1 MLYAYLLENTKRIYE
16 INNRPL
22 FELIRDCHLKDER
35 IFIDSMGADRTE
47 FKELQSIIAGGDT
60 LMVRSIMDIAD
71 TPIDIV
77 NLLEWFGSRGIEIV
91 STHEPDYDYAKNY
104 NLVTDIMGMS
114 AELTEKK
121 RRLGID
127 KAKLEGRMGR
137 KSNKEIK
144 ERVLRLK
151 AADFP
156 RDEIMKLC
164 GISYSTYYRMIKN

>member
-71 TPIDIV
+71 TPIEIV

-91 STHEPDYDYAKNY
+91 STHEPDYDY
-104 NLVTDIMGMS
+104 
-114 AELTEKK
+114 EK
-121 RRLGID
+121 I
-127 KAKLEGRMGR
+127 
-137 KSNKEIK
+137 I
-144 ERVLRLK
+144 
-151 AADFP
+151 
-156 RDEIMKLC
+156 I
-164 GISYSTYYRMIKN
+164 

>member
-47 FKELQSIIAGGDT
+47 FKEMQSIISGGDT

-77 NLLEWFGSRGIEIV
+77 NLV
-91 STHEPDYDYAKNY
+91 
-104 NLVTDIMGMS
+104 
-114 AELTEKK
+114 
-121 RRLGID
+121 
-127 KAKLEGRMGR
+127 
-137 KSNKEIK
+137 
-144 ERVLRLK
+144 
-151 AADFP
+151 
-156 RDEIMKLC
+156 
-164 GISYSTYYRMIKN
+164 

>member
-47 FKELQSIIAGGDT
+47 FKELQSIIASGDT

-91 STHEPDYDYAKNY
+91 STHEPDYDYEKNY

-144 ERVLRLK
+144 ERVLKLK
-151 AADFP
+151 SADFP

>member
-1 MLYAYLLENTKRIYE
+1 
-16 INNRPL
+16 
-22 FELIRDCHLKDER
+22 
-35 IFIDSMGADRTE
+35 
-47 FKELQSIIAGGDT
+47 
-60 LMVRSIMDIAD
+60 
-71 TPIDIV
+71 
-77 NLLEWFGSRGIEIV
+77 
-91 STHEPDYDYAKNY
+91 
-104 NLVTDIMGMS
+104 MGMS

-151 AADFP
+151 VADFP